1 MNRHH
6 LLRRLHR
13 TLVPVAALPLLLTAL
28 SGSLYGALS
37 ARGIE
42 AFWLMKL
49 HTGNFGAVNLQPYDS
64 MLLGLLLMPWTGG
77 SRSPNPF
84 HDGAR
89 AGRSRSLVMEWP
101 RPRQSGDRA
110 AADGRRW

>member
-1 MNRHH
+1 MNRRH

-13 TLVPVAALPLLLTAL
+13 TLVPIAALPLLLTAL

-49 HTGNFGAVNLQPYDS
+49 HTGNFGLINLQPWYS
-64 MLLGLLLMPWTGG
+64 AILGLLTLVVAG
-77 SRSPNPF
+77 SGLGLLIDARRGQSPQN
-84 HDGAR
+84 
-89 AGRSRSLVMEWP
+89 
-101 RPRQSGDRA
+101 
-110 AADGRRW
+110 

>member
-1 MNRHH
+1 MSRLH

-13 TLVPVAALPLLLTAL
+13 TLVPLAAVPLLLTAL

-49 HTGNFGAVNLQPYDS
+49 HTGNFGAVNLQPYYS
-64 MLLGLLLMPWTGG
+64 TVLGVLTLFVAGSGIGLLL
-77 SRSPNPF
+77 
-84 HDGAR
+84 
-89 AGRSRSLVMEWP
+89 
-101 RPRQSGDRA
+101 
-110 AADGRRW
+110 GRRRGTSASPPF

>member
-1 MNRHH
+1 MSRLH

-13 TLVPVAALPLLLTAL
+13 TLVPLAAVPLLLTAF

-49 HTGNFGAVNLQPYDS
+49 HTGNFGAVNLQPYYS
-64 MLLGLLLMPWTGG
+64 TVLGVLTLFVAGSGIGLLL
-77 SRSPNPF
+77 
-84 HDGAR
+84 
-89 AGRSRSLVMEWP
+89 
-101 RPRQSGDRA
+101 
-110 AADGRRW
+110 GRRSGKNPATPPC

>member
-1 MNRHH
+1 MSQRQ
-6 LLRRLHR
+6 LWRRVHR
-13 TLVPVAALPLLLTAL
+13 SLVPLAAVPLLLTAL

-64 MLLGLLLMPWTGG
+64 TVLGVLTLFIDG
-77 SRSPNPF
+77 S
-84 HDGAR
+84 GLTLQW
-89 AGRSRSLVMEWP
+89 AGHH
-101 RPRQSGDRA
+101 
-110 AADGRRW
+110 

>member
-1 MNRHH
+1 VKRPQ

-13 TLVPVAALPLLLTAL
+13 SLVPLAAVPLLLTAL

-49 HTGNFGAVNLQPYDS
+49 HTGNFGAVNLQPYYS
-64 MLLGLLLMPWTGG
+64 TVLGVFTLFIAGSGVGLLLG
-77 SRSPNPF
+77 SRSGKKPVTPP
-84 HDGAR
+84 
-89 AGRSRSLVMEWP
+89 S
-101 RPRQSGDRA
+101 
-110 AADGRRW
+110 

>member
-28 SGSLYGALS
+28 SGSIYGALS

-64 MLLGLLLMPWTGG
+64 TLLGVLTLFVAVSGLGLLLAPWTG
-77 SRSPNPF
+77 RKPIP
-84 HDGAR
+84 
-89 AGRSRSLVMEWP
+89 
-101 RPRQSGDRA
+101 
-110 AADGRRW
+110 